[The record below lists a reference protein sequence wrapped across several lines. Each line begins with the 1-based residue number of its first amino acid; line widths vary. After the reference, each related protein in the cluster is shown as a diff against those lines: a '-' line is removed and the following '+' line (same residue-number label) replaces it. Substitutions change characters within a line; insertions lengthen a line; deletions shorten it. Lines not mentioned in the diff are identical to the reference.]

1 MRLLAAGLWVES
13 SQLPPIGGHFLWFTL
28 VPLGHGSRPFAQLN
42 PSAVHP
48 TMSKKRFCFCL
59 FFLPWAVSKIENEM
73 SLKSPATNVANF
85 YSLFLVFLIHQC
97 R

>member
-1 MRLLAAGLWVES
+1 MGGVKPAPSNRRTFSLVYLSATGPWQSTFCTVEPLCS
-13 SQLPPIGGHFLWFTL
+13 TSHNAQKMFLF
-28 VPLGHGSRPFAQLN
+28 
-42 PSAVHP
+42 
-48 TMSKKRFCFCL
+48 L
-59 FFLPWAVSKIENEM
+59 FVFLPWAVSKIENEM